1 MKRLCLVLAFLFVLG
16 CLTGCGSA
24 PASQEAAPASLE
36 PVAEDA
42 APVENQ
48 SSPASEE
55 KSADPLPSPEEEP
68 ADPLPAPEPEYLG
81 DFTVKTVDGGTFTL
95 SEELKD
101 HKLVLINLW
110 ASWCE
115 PCNRE
120 FPYLQEALEQRSE
133 DISLI
138 ALSIEPNDEDWIL
151 KDKAEELGISF
162 PIGNVGD
169 TGLER
174 FATYS
179 IPTTVV
185 LDSSGR
191 VLAAECGA
199 KFSTEEF
206 IAMFDAFTSQ
216 DYDPDLCTYRIKTMD
231 ANMNPL
237 EGVQLSFRSD
247 AGSVLAS
254 SGSDGE
260 VIFTGPPAQYQIEV
274 VKAPDGMVRR
284 SDTEIITL
292 PCSHTQAI
300 IFEKGYSPSAES
312 EEEPEI
318 VYEGP
323 EPDWIILDDFTVDTA
338 DGGTFTLSQ
347 VLEDHKLLIIKLFD
361 TNCGSNVWEFPSLQ
375 KALGQRDDFAVL
387 ALSAAPSESLDV
399 LKDYAEELG
408 VSFPIARMEG
418 TGLDCFLGQTLPMTI
433 LVDRHA
439 RVLCV
444 EPSTLNRVES
454 VHELLDQHSGKD
466 YNPYE
471 CKYIFFAIDENGE
484 SVEGL
489 VINLCTEDSCTPIT
503 TNDGGSAI
511 FEGLPGR
518 YHVQLVNVP
527 EGLSIRDSAD
537 WYTEPYP
544 QTFWI
549 FFNGS
554 IS

>member
-1 MKRLCLVLAFLFVLG
+1 MKRLCLVLAFVLLLG

-24 PASQEAAPASLE
+24 PETQEAAPASPK
-36 PVAEDA
+36 PVSEDA
-42 APVENQ
+42 ASAEKQPSPVPEE
-48 SSPASEE
+48 AS
-55 KSADPLPSPEEEP
+55 AAPLP
-68 ADPLPAPEPEYLG
+68 LPEPEFLE
-81 DFTVKTVDGGTFTL
+81 DFTVETVDGGTFTL

-110 ASWCE
+110 ATWCE
-115 PCNRE
+115 PCKKE

-138 ALSIEPNDEDWIL
+138 ALSTDPGDEDWVL
-151 KDKAEELGISF
+151 KNYAEELGVSF
-162 PIGNVGD
+162 PMGNVGD

-179 IPTTVV
+179 LPTTIV

-199 KFSTEEF
+199 KFSAEEF
-206 IAMFDAFTSQ
+206 IAMFDAFTAQ

-231 ANMNPL
+231 TGMNPL

-247 AGSVLAS
+247 AGSSLVS
-254 SGSDGE
+254 SGPDGE
-260 VIFTGPPAQYQIEV
+260 VIFTGPPARYQIEV
-274 VKAPDGMVRR
+274 IKAPDGMVRR
-284 SDTEIITL
+284 SDTVIVTL
-292 PCSHTQAI
+292 PCSCTQAI
-300 IFEKGYSPSAES
+300 VFEKGYTPPAAS
-312 EEEPEI
+312 EEEPDF
-318 VYEGP
+318 VYDGP

-338 DGGTFTLSQ
+338 DGGFFTLSQ
-347 VLEDHKLLIIKLFD
+347 ALEGRKLLIIKLFD
-361 TNCGSNVWEFPSLQ
+361 TSCFTNEWEFPSLQ

-387 ALSAAPSESLDV
+387 ALSAAPSESLDA

-408 VSFPIARMEG
+408 VNFPIARMEG
-418 TGLDCFLGQTLPMTI
+418 TGMDRFLGETLPMTI

-439 RVLCV
+439 RVLLV
-444 EPSTLNRVES
+444 EPSTLNQVES
-454 VHELLDQHSGKD
+454 VHELLDRHSGKN

-471 CKYIFFAIDENGE
+471 CEYTFFALDENGQGI
-484 SVEGL
+484 EGL

-503 TNDGGSAI
+503 TNEDGYAG
-511 FEGLPGR
+511 FVGLPGN
-518 YHVQLVNVP
+518 YHVQLVKVP
-527 EGLSIRDSAD
+527 AGLSVRNSAD

-544 QTFWI
+544 QTFWV
-549 FFNGS
+549 FFDGS